1 MISDSQLND
10 LYSAIVLH
18 YNTSMDSLETIEGGG
33 ELRAARGDSTEH
45 IIDIVCTYL
54 RDHGLNVESRV
65 GKKDLQ
71 TITLRG
77 VSKEHQV
84 DRHIYYE
91 GRLVLVIEVKA
102 YLDSCYYERACND
115 FRVMRLGHPTVG
127 TVVLALENAVA
138 DDAVVFTNAVFDDVC
153 GAICYLCKGKR
164 TSSRP
169 MYRKEFRKPIQ
180 REAVKALVELVY
192 SFAH

>member
-1 MISDSQLND
+1 MISDSQLD
-10 LYSAIVLH
+10 ELYSAIVLH
-18 YNTSMDSLETIEGGG
+18 YNTDMDALETVSGGG
-33 ELRAARGDSTEH
+33 ELRAARGDSTEQ
-45 IIDIVCTYL
+45 IVDIVCRYL

-71 TITLRG
+71 TITLCG

-84 DRHIYYE
+84 DRHVYYD
-91 GRLVLVIEVKA
+91 GRLVLAIEVKS
-102 YLDSCYYERACND
+102 YLDSCYYERACRD
-115 FRVMRLGHPTVG
+115 FQYMRFRHPSVG

-138 DDAVVFTNAVFDDVC
+138 DDAVVFENAASNNVC

-164 TSSRP
+164 SSARP